1 MFQNSPRPQAGQDT
15 NAQRDEQQKRDKQAQ
30 DAVAEAQ
37 RRMLSDAQLRS
48 VDLQRQ
54 NVEGRVED
62 VRAKE
67 RQGASAQQVADKAK
81 ENTIGNLDFD
91 LARLTPPSF
100 NEDKRGEIR
109 LAYMRAVETRA
120 KEIEAKNV
128 EQLEKE
134 TVEKRSLVERERRG
148 PNYSLAS

>member
-1 MFQNSPRPQAGQDT
+1 MFQNLPRPQTGQET

-37 RRMLSDAQLRS
+37 RRMLSDAQQRS

-54 NVEGRVED
+54 TIDGRVED

-81 ENTIGNLDFD
+81 ENTLGNLDFD
-91 LARLTPPSF
+91 LSRLSPPSI

-109 LAYMRAVETRA
+109 VAYMRAIEARA
-120 KEIEAKNV
+120 KEIEVKQV
-128 EQLEKE
+128 EQHEKD
-134 TVEKRSLVERERRG
+134 TAERERRDRN
-148 PNYSLAS
+148 PSLTS